1 MAIPDFQALML
12 PLIELCRDRKEHVA
26 KELVSSLAEQFG
38 LTEEE
43 RMQPLPSGGAR
54 LFANRVGWA
63 LSHLKMAQIL
73 ENPKRGVYKLTARG
87 LGVLHESPH
96 AVNMKF
102 LHRFP
107 EYAIAKK
114 GGSEGGVAVVEGDAS
129 AAKPPQ
135 EVLEEAY
142 HSMAAVLATEL
153 LEKIRACS
161 PWFFQKIV
169 KDLLIKMGY
178 GGTPEDVERSVTRGA
193 DEGIDG
199 IINQDRLGLERV
211 YIQAKRWGDSIG
223 RPEVQKFAGALQGQ
237 QAHKGV
243 FITTSAF
250 SKEAQEYA
258 GKIPT
263 KIVLVDGE
271 LLAQLMIEHGVGTA
285 TVKTYEIKQI
295 DSDYFV
301 EE

>member
-1 MAIPDFQALML
+1 
-12 PLIELCRDRKEHVA
+12 
-26 KELVSSLAEQFG
+26 
-38 LTEEE
+38 
-43 RMQPLPSGGAR
+43 
-54 LFANRVGWA
+54 
-63 LSHLKMAQIL
+63 
-73 ENPKRGVYKLTARG
+73 
-87 LGVLHESPH
+87 
-96 AVNMKF
+96 MKF
-102 LHRFP
+102 LQRFP
-107 EYAIAKK
+107 EYVSARK
-114 GGSEGGVAVVEGDAS
+114 GGRDGPPLEDGGEPGLP
-129 AAKPPQ
+129 KPPQ
-135 EVLEEAY
+135 EIMEEA
-142 HSMAAVLATEL
+142 HQSMAAVLANEL

-178 GGTPEDVERSVTRGA
+178 GGTPEDVEKSVVRGA

-211 YIQAKRWGDSIG
+211 YIQAKRWGDSVG

-258 GKIPT
+258 AKIPT

-301 EE
+301 ED